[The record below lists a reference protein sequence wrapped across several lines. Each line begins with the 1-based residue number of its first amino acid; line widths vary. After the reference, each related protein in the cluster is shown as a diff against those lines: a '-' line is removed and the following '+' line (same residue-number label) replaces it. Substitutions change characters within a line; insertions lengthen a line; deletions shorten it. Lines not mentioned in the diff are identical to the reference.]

1 MNRPLR
7 DMLIPVATRL
17 QEMLEAEVLF
27 PERCIFL
34 FFCQEVCSLSKGQ
47 GHRKRQREPLP
58 LRATA
63 KGKCTS
69 EGKRNRSRE
78 VRCSEESGKGG
89 EGHKKEKGKEKNSK
103 CVRQV
108 AGPAEPWVW

>member
-1 MNRPLR
+1 
-7 DMLIPVATRL
+7 MLIPVATRL

-47 GHRKRQREPLP
+47 GHWQKQKEPVP
-58 LRATA
+58 LRVTA

-69 EGKRNRSRE
+69 EE
-78 VRCSEESGKGG
+78 
-89 EGHKKEKGKEKNSK
+89 KK
-103 CVRQV
+103 
-108 AGPAEPWVW
+108 